1 MLWNMTQIKVGDIVR
16 HVFDNERLRVKRIYK
31 GDHEGSAVATCEE
44 IDKGKNKV
52 NIWDQYVYSIRV
64 SHVQNLILDEK

>member
-1 MLWNMTQIKVGDIVR
+1 MMQIKVGDIVR
-16 HVFDNERLRVKRIYK
+16 HKFDNERLRVKRIYK
-31 GDHEGSAVATCEE
+31 VDHEGSAVATCEE

-64 SHVQNLILDEK
+64 SHVQNLILEGHVAER